1 MMRAHTLV
9 GPSEYAGGDAAPQPP
24 AEPWFL
30 RFQLSCLPVA
40 SPKGPPWAAA
50 HGFRAAVRCR
60 LPLQRPLGRTISQAH
75 RSMPPS
81 GAQAVHSTSPSGTK
95 VGICAVARKYCATRC
110 HRVAR
115 PSRTRRH
122 RVARKS
128 AYAQLPEN
136 IVPLDATGWHAHRAL
151 DVTEWHGRALRI
163 RRPQPRTSP
172 AAHPRVCKD
181 VWGGVTE
188 PPSDAPHL
196 V

>member
-115 PSRTRRH
+115 PGIADPAPATSHIPRCVPQGLQRRLGRGDRASERRPPPRMRG
-122 RVARKS
+122 RVS
-128 AYAQLPEN
+128 W
-136 IVPLDATGWHAHRAL
+136 WHH
-151 DVTEWHGRALRI
+151 HPRI
-163 RRPQPRTSP
+163 RGGIPFLRPSGS
-172 AAHPRVCKD
+172 A
-181 VWGGVTE
+181 
-188 PPSDAPHL
+188 
-196 V
+196 